1 MVNWL
6 GWAQLAV
13 GTYGAVQADESRKE
27 ASKVIKK
34 SEKRQDTMAERDVAW
49 RDEWI
54 EPLYKHFLGGGR
66 AEDLN
71 VPGFSEQFQEID
83 YATANQLRQ
92 LSATSKESQ
101 RIIADTMTGGAK
113 LRALA
118 EVARSTGDNKARIT
132 GEAAQ
137 KRRDLDIQL
146 TNEWTKKAADYRSGV
161 NPDVAYAGEQRDIE
175 SALGSYGS
183 AQKDYQA
190 ISESLG
196 YLAAENRKPVSGV
209 TPVAPTSTV
218 LPPDVSTL
226 YPKPKPN
233 MGYTPSY

>member
-1 MVNWL
+1 MVDWL

-13 GTYGAVQADESRKE
+13 GTYGAVKSEQVRSTAQD
-27 ASKVIKK
+27 VIKK
-34 SEKRQDTMAERDVAW
+34 SEQRQDVMVERDVAW

-92 LSATSKESQ
+92 LSGSSKESQ

-118 EVARSTGDNKARIT
+118 EVARTTADNKARIT

-146 TNEWTKKAADYRSGV
+146 TNEWTKKAAEYRSGV
-161 NPDVAYAGEQRDIE
+161 SPDTAYAGEQKDIE
-175 SALGSYGS
+175 GALGSYS
-183 AQKDYQA
+183 DAQKDYRA
-190 ISESLG
+190 ILESVG
-196 YLAAENRKPVSGV
+196 YLAAKDKKPVSAV
-209 TPVAPTSTV
+209 TPVPATSTAP
-218 LPPDVSTL
+218 PPDVSTL

-233 MGYTPSY
+233 IGYTPSY